1 MFLLASLKIFL
12 RNSTSQRRTVRML
25 TILRRNVAMNETSEV
40 SGTNKALM
48 DLLYS
53 YFVNRR
59 FLDST
64 FAIITECNYPLVI
77 YGSLTTKFSIV

>member
-12 RNSTSQRRTVRML
+12 RNSTTHRRTLKML
-25 TILRRNVAMNETSEV
+25 KILRCSVAMNETSAV
-40 SGTNKALM
+40 SGTNKELM
-48 DLLYS
+48 DLPYS

-64 FAIITECNYPLVI
+64 FAVITGYNYPHVI
-77 YGSLTTKFSIV
+77 YTNFATKFSIV

>member
-1 MFLLASLKIFL
+1 MFLLASLKISL
-12 RNSTSQRRTVRML
+12 RNSTAHRLTVRML
-25 TILRRNVAMNETSEV
+25 TILRRSVAMNETSAV

-48 DLLYS
+48 DLSYS

-64 FAIITECNYPLVI
+64 FAIITECNFR
-77 YGSLTTKFSIV
+77 KFGNEV

>member
-1 MFLLASLKIFL
+1 MQSGDD
-12 RNSTSQRRTVRML
+12 
-25 TILRRNVAMNETSEV
+25 ETSAA

-48 DLLYS
+48 DLPYS

-64 FAIITECNYPLVI
+64 FAIITECTRNYPHVI
-77 YGSLTTKFSIV
+77 FASLATKFSIVWNEYDFFSS